1 VFLYHSAASGP
12 IQGVKKAQLEILGKG
27 VIKDPGG
34 PPRRTRF
41 LGTSSSRPRR
51 TLTDAFVTPAIWR
64 SLVAQFR
71 LRIERAPWVIAA
83 LIECQ

>member
-12 IQGVKKAQLEILGKG
+12 IQGVKKAQLEILVKG
-27 VIKDPGG
+27 VIKE
-34 PPRRTRF
+34 RRAAARF